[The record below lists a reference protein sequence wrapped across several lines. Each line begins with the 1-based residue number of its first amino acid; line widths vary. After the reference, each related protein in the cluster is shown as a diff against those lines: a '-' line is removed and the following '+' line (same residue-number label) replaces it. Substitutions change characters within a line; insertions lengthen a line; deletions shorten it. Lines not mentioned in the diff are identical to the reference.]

1 MKHSV
6 EKERKR
12 VVGIKRMER
21 IFSIYAAHVE
31 VCRGS
36 EIWMRVS
43 CLDLTGKRCAKL
55 MKHQIKDM
63 KELE

>member
-1 MKHSV
+1 M
-6 EKERKR
+6 
-12 VVGIKRMER
+12 GIKRMEM

-63 KELE
+63 KEIE